1 MCGTARDGTVVGMKP
16 LRKPPTGQQVGL
28 GMALLLIDLLIIA
41 WLLYG
46 YGMTGWADSYDGVNA
61 PQAPEV
67 ARHAAWLLGGG
78 AVVTGGGLIALR
90 WRVSGLMQLTVLG
103 GAAMLFAGLAGRS

>member
-1 MCGTARDGTVVGMKP
+1 MKP

-28 GMALLLIDLLIIA
+28 GMALLLLDLLIIA

-61 PQAPEV
+61 PEAPKV
-67 ARHAAWLLGGG
+67 ARQAMWLLLGG
-78 AVVTGGGLIALR
+78 AVVTGGGLLALR
-90 WRVSGLMQLTVLG
+90 WRVSGLIQLTTLT
-103 GAAMLFAGLAGRS
+103 GAAGLFACLATRP